1 MGKKRIL
8 LNDDQRCRL
17 AVKGKVLGRKLLDEI
32 GTLFTPDTIL
42 RWHRELVAQKWDHSD
57 KRRPMGRP
65 PTPQEVVDRILQ
77 LARENPSWGYD
88 RIADALTNIGH
99 QVCDRTVGN
108 ILKAHGIEPAP
119 ERKRTTTWSTFLK
132 AHWNQLAAID
142 FTTIEVWTTHGLV
155 TYYLQFAMR
164 LATRQVCFL
173 GCTPNPGSPWMAPMA
188 RNLTDAF
195 DGFLR
200 APVRFVLMDR
210 DTNFT
215 AEFQAILTAAEVKPV
230 LLPPKSPNCNAH
242 LERFFRSLK
251 DEALSRIIL
260 FGETALR
267 ETVNEYLI
275 HYHRERAHQGRTIKS
290 WSQGRRRTS
299 KPEKSSAMNDWV
311 ACSSIIIGK
320 RPDFEAAWLPPEP
333 NGRGCFHNKASL
345 TLSHSAESFTD
356 TRAESSLT
364 VCFRAGLNIF
374 AIRR

>member
-1 MGKKRIL
+1 MSFVLQPWQLLLSIFAGWINDEQQKIIEYQRTVIQVLREKMGKKRIL

-142 FTTIEVWTTHGLV
+142 FTTIEVWTTNGLV
-155 TYYLQFAMR
+155 TYYLLFAMR

-173 GCTPNPGSPWMAPMA
+173 GCTPNPGSPWMAQMA

-200 APVRFVLMDR
+200 APVRYVLMDR
-210 DTNFT
+210 DTKFT

-251 DEALSRIIL
+251 EEALSQII
-260 FGETALR
+260 FFSEMTLR
-267 ETVNEYLI
+267 ETVNEYLM
-275 HYHRERAHQGRTIKS
+275 HYHRERAHQGLEHQILDP
-290 WSQGRRRTS
+290 G
-299 KPEKSSAMNDWV
+299 PEAGQKV
-311 ACSSIIIGK
+311 GPIVCRK
-320 RPDFEAAWLPPEP
+320 RLGGLLNYYYRQAA
-333 NGRGCFHNKASL
+333 
-345 TLSHSAESFTD
+345 
-356 TRAESSLT
+356 
-364 VCFRAGLNIF
+364 
-374 AIRR
+374 